1 MSRKIALSK
10 DFCTGDRKTFVNW
23 DTGIWLFVQIFLVWI
38 LLFRLHL
45 ASYERYWLSQEGM
58 EGRPA
63 DRIQLEVASGSHAG
77 EESSSRCFQAIDCT
91 GEGFEHI

>member
-1 MSRKIALSK
+1 
-10 DFCTGDRKTFVNW
+10 
-23 DTGIWLFVQIFLVWI
+23 
-38 LLFRLHL
+38 
-45 ASYERYWLSQEGM
+45 M

-77 EESSSRCFQAIDCT
+77 EESSSRGFQVIDCA

>member
-23 DTGIWLFVQIFLVWI
+23 DTGIWLFVQVFLVWI

-45 ASYERYWLSQEGM
+45 ASYERYWLS
-58 EGRPA
+58 
-63 DRIQLEVASGSHAG
+63 
-77 EESSSRCFQAIDCT
+77 
-91 GEGFEHI
+91 

>member
-10 DFCTGDRKTFVNW
+10 EFCTGDRKIFVKG
-23 DTGIWLFVQIFLVWI
+23 DTRIWLFVQVFLVWI

-63 DRIQLEVASGSHAG
+63 DKIQLEVAALM
-77 EESSSRCFQAIDCT
+77 QARKVVADV
-91 GEGFEHI
+91 FKL